1 MMKLKNK
8 IILLISLFFILG
20 LRSQSKNLEFDSLI
34 KKKSEEMLSKN
45 IPRKDII
52 KWNLEMLE
60 KAKKE
65 NYKKGE
71 IWANINLG
79 IQYYNLSKPDVSLK
93 YLNKA
98 KVLADKISADNETY
112 AKIFQEFSQ
121 VYFTLGLYD
130 VSLKYNSKGIYYGKK
145 LEKSK
150 FSRLFLDFAF
160 RSRAGT
166 LLEKKSDS
174 ALFYLQKA
182 LTNLPGSSIYS
193 DLGSFYIDSDLDS
206 AKIYLDKAK
215 TSFKKTKHVNP
226 YSLSL
231 LDYNYAALFIKKNKN
246 KEAIKYL
253 EKSLELASN
262 GKNRQHLLNVYKLLA
277 ETYNKIGD
285 FKKERKMLDAY
296 KNFNDSYQDAQA
308 RSINITIQ
316 NLENNL
322 NKEAQKSTY
331 KIILYSIIFIVLM
344 GLLFYFA
351 FHKKKDEAID
361 QKDKIIQEQ
370 EFNSKRLEKK
380 LIDGVDDLYESAK
393 SRDSNFYNKFQ
404 KLYPN
409 FNNDLLAI
417 NSNLQNKELLILA
430 YIYLN
435 FETKE
440 IADILFLS
448 PKTVQNKKHSIRK
461 KLKIP
466 SKEDFYIW
474 LRTYIN

>member
-130 VSLKYNSKGIYYGKK
+130 VSLKYNSKGIYYCKK
-145 LEKSK
+145 VENLTTSKIFLEYAY
-150 FSRLFLDFAF
+150 RVRALTLDNN
-160 RSRAGT
+160 
-166 LLEKKSDS
+166 KNDS

-182 LTNLPGSSIYS
+182 LTNLPGPSIYS
-193 DLGSFYIDSDLDS
+193 DLGSFYIGRNLDS
-206 AKIYLDKAK
+206 AKIYLGKAEV
-215 TSFKKTKHVNP
+215 SFKKIKNVKR
-226 YSLSL
+226 YDFSVL
-231 LDYNYAALFIKKNKN
+231 YYRYANLYVKENKN
-246 KEAIKYL
+246 REAIKYL

-296 KNFNDSYQDAQA
+296 KNFNDSYKDAQA
-308 RSINITIQ
+308 RSVNFTIQ

-322 NKEAQKSTY
+322 NKEEQKYKY
-331 KIILYSIIFIVLM
+331 KIILYSIISVFIM
-344 GLLFYFA
+344 GLLFYFV
-351 FHKKKDEAID
+351 FNKKKDEVLD